1 MIGSHFALRS
11 SSSTGGEVDPVW
23 YETHYRDDRIF
34 SVGSIKWTTSMGAD
48 RLVLDSILIRW
59 VGAPAEITR

>member
-11 SSSTGGEVDPVW
+11 SSSTGVEVDPVW
-23 YETHYRDDRIF
+23 YELTIGISYI

-48 RLVLDSILIRW
+48 GLVLDSNLIRW